1 MNESPQTAV
10 WEQPQSNRVIDVET
24 EAAADPAANSD
35 EESHDGVGTPIDR
48 HNREQHEL
56 LWPRVTRLVHPVS
69 GKLSLLAQNTAIQAV
84 VQDAI
89 PMAYKHIA
97 SIDSFP
103 SAEDEKTRLGK
114 DVLYRAA
121 QQGGFVEIAS
131 RLSKDPSYGGWLSAL
146 VSVSLFVHPTTLI
159 SALAQQVDAR
169 VCIMRGDI
177 RGHADAAIAAYRVT
191 SRDEAD
197 ELILDSLAYIY
208 SFDPWVS
215 WQSTIAGLITLV

>member
-1 MNESPQTAV
+1 MPLYHQPGSYLTKETLQTPV
-10 WEQPQSNRVIDVET
+10 WEQPQTNPAVNVEA
-24 EAAADPAANSD
+24 EAAVDHVTEDDESD
-35 EESHDGVGTPIDR
+35 DGVDAPVDR

-56 LWPRVTRLVHPVS
+56 LWPRITRLVHPSS
-69 GKLSLLAQNTAIQAV
+69 GKLSLLAQNTTIQAV

-97 SIDSFP
+97 SVDSFP
-103 SAEDEKTRLGK
+103 SAEDEKTKLGK

-121 QQGGFVEIAS
+121 QQGGFAEIAS
-131 RLSKDPSYGGWLSAL
+131 RLSKDPSYGAWLSAL
-146 VSVSLFVHPTTLI
+146 VSNLSLAYLTVTFSVPPPFK
-159 SALAQQVDAR
+159 VDAR

-197 ELILDSLAYIY
+197 ELLLESLAYIY
-208 SFDPWVS
+208 AFDPWVS
-215 WQSTIAGLITLV
+215 